1 MKNKSQTDSY
11 FRSILI
17 NVKMLEQFL
26 FFAIL
31 HSSII
36 LVKSFKLIT

>member
-11 FRSILI
+11 FKNILI
-17 NVKMLEQFL
+17 NVKILEQFL

-31 HSSII
+31 HSSTI
-36 LVKSFKLIT
+36 LVKSL